1 MASTYYGVFR
11 GVNHG
16 FQNSDV
22 TVGASTGST
31 DVEVRIDNGKSWTRL
46 ELSIAL
52 DLIKKHIEMS
62 DLIASGAPDI
72 PPN

>member
-1 MASTYYGVFR
+1 MASTYYGVNR

-22 TVGASTGST
+22 TVGAATGST
-31 DVEVRIDNGKSWTRL
+31 DIEIRIDNGKSWTRMEVSI
-46 ELSIAL
+46 ELDRL
-52 DLIKKHIEMS
+52 KKHIEMS